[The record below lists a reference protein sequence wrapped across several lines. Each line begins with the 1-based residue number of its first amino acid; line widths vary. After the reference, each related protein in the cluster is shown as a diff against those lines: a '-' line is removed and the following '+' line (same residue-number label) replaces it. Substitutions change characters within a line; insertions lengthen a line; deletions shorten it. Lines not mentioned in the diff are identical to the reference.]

1 MQVLLKFAGLSIA
14 FQIGAIISAIL
25 LVPFSSQVLIALMY
39 FYLPTILLVESTGNF
54 VGCANMIAP
63 LMYGIPLGVVSYSLL
78 TGYSVRIIK
87 HLTGLKS

>member
-1 MQVLLKFAGLSIA
+1 
-14 FQIGAIISAIL
+14 
-25 LVPFSSQVLIALMY
+25 MY